1 MPADFSEDFVCLVHG
16 IGFLGSAVGSEIMIP
31 VVNAEQSLSSP
42 VGISCLCGKR
52 ISTLEFQLLL

>member
-52 ISTLEFQLLL
+52 ISTLEF